1 MLLLLRKV
9 GRWAEGVQEKKQKGD
24 ESGHGH
30 AENKMLMT
38 SVVTSAQ
45 VLWRDAGRAIQS
57 A

>member
-9 GRWAEGVQEKKQKGD
+9 GRWEGVQEKKQKGD